1 MPRFVT
7 RRDFDFLT
15 RINKELI
22 ENVIDVTVT
31 LYKMIVESTSINLYG
46 EAPDKVRYTGIQL
59 HSLIS
64 YGEITTT
71 TEYGAG
77 PDTKQEVEFRF
88 ARRILE
94 DQNVYPETG
103 DIIHYNGNYY
113 EIFNVNEQ
121 QLIASR
127 EEFNASVVCKTYI
140 TRRSG
145 LNIED
150 RQV

>member
-1 MPRFVT
+1 MPRFVS
-7 RRDFDFLT
+7 RRDFDFIT
-15 RINKELI
+15 RVNKELI
-22 ENVIDVTVT
+22 EVVIDVTVT
-31 LYKMIVESTSINLYG
+31 LYKMIVEQTVTNIYG
-46 EAPDKVRYTGIQL
+46 EAPDKVRYNGIQL

-71 TEYGAG
+71 TESGAG

-103 DIIHYNGNYY
+103 DIIWYNGNYY

-127 EEFNASVVCKTYI
+127 EEFNASVICKSYI

-145 LNIED
+145 LNIEA

>member
-1 MPRFVT
+1 MPKFVS
-7 RRDFDFLT
+7 RRDFDFIN

-22 ENVIDVTVT
+22 QDVIDVTVT
-31 LYKMIVESTSINLYG
+31 LYKILVEQTQVNLYG
-46 EAPDKVRYTGIQL
+46 EATDKVRYNGVQI
-59 HSLIS
+59 HALIS

-71 TEYGAG
+71 TESGAG
-77 PDTKQEVEFRF
+77 PDVKQEVEFRF
-88 ARRILE
+88 IRRVLE
-94 DQNVYPETG
+94 DQGVYPETG

-127 EEFNASVVCKTYI
+127 EDYNMSVVCKTYI

-145 LNIED
+145 LDIED

>member
-1 MPRFVT
+1 MPKFVG
-7 RRDFDFLT
+7 RRDFDFIN

-22 ENVIDVTVT
+22 QEVIDVQVT
-31 LYKMIVESTSINLYG
+31 LYKIIVSETQTNLYG
-46 EAPDKVRYTGIQL
+46 EAVDKVRYNGTLI

-71 TEYGAG
+71 MDSGAG
-77 PDTKQEVEFRF
+77 PDVKQEVEFRF
-88 ARRILE
+88 IRKVLE

-121 QLIASR
+121 QLVASR
-127 EEFNASVVCKTYI
+127 EAYNMSVICKTYI

-145 LNIED
+145 LNIEA

>member
-1 MPRFVT
+1 MPKFVG
-7 RRDFDFLT
+7 RRDFDFIN

-22 ENVIDVTVT
+22 QDVIDVTVT
-31 LYKMIVESTSINLYG
+31 LCKIIVEQTKTNLYG
-46 EAPDKVRYTGIQL
+46 EAVDKIRYNGIEI
-59 HSLIS
+59 HALIS

-71 TEYGAG
+71 EESRAG
-77 PDTKQEVEFRF
+77 PDVKQEVEFRF
-88 ARRILE
+88 VRKILE

-103 DIIHYNGNYY
+103 DIINYNGNYY
-113 EIFNVNEQ
+113 DIFNVNEQ

-127 EEFNASVVCKTYI
+127 EDYNMSVICKTYI

-145 LNIED
+145 LNIEA